1 MDDERL
7 EKILGAVQNRLGIS
21 ITKDDPLFSLVVL
34 NKEVLKET
42 FQPLEESVS
51 SLKTD
56 IESAISRLD
65 TSGQEH
71 ERKFNILA
79 GQALARY
86 EDIEKACSKLDSSFA
101 KAVENQR
108 EQLKTLAGELTE
120 SAAKQAVAVSVESAI
135 SSINS
140 AAEKQAAT
148 YRSAFIELA
157 GEVEKTKAAALG
169 SIETAIGALKIA
181 QTAHAN
187 AAKKDSKRLIYS
199 GIFISVAAMI
209 SITAAMVFSDIIRGG
224 PVATPQMLKNAELGE
239 AFTRSF
245 VYLDPAT
252 QQKVNGAL
260 TKVTQSQ

>member
-7 EKILGAVQNRLGIS
+7 EKILGAVQNRLGVS

-65 TSGQEH
+65 ASGQEH
-71 ERKFNILA
+71 ERTFNILA

-108 EQLKTLAGELTE
+108 EQLKILAGELTE
-120 SAAKQAVAVSVESAI
+120 SAAKQAVAASVESAI
-135 SSINS
+135 YSINT

-199 GIFISVAAMI
+199 GIFISVAAII

-224 PVATPQMLKNAELGE
+224 PVATPQTLNSAKLGE
-239 AFTRSF
+239 QFTKSF

-252 QQKVNGAL
+252 QQKVNEAL
-260 TKVTQSQ
+260 SRVAQQ